1 MNGFSLAILK
11 GIAYFVPLLIAGTIG
26 WFSIVTNLAVLQ
38 ESIDNVKER
47 ITRIER
53 IFDRQ

>member
-11 GIAYFVPLLIAGTIG
+11 GIAYFVPFLIAGTIG